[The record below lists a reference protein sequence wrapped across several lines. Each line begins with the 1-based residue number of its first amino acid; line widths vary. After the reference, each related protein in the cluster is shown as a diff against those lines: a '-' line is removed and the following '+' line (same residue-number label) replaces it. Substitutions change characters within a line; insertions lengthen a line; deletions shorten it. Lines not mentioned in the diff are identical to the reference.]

1 MDARKRDEGNPT
13 LKRSST
19 GLISAILDAAGNVQA
34 PHGYF
39 KHFYIFSVLSS
50 VFWGIQILSQGNIL
64 LSVASMTDSSGSSES
79 MSMNQIFLLWSFM
92 LLQGIRRLFESIF
105 VTKTSASKMWI
116 VHYVLGLGFYMVMGV
131 AVWIEGAGR
140 SRLSFPCADSRAE
153 RPVFFPRTTL
163 TKFVLSGTLLTT
175 KAPWQDLAL
184 SAPSKRTLL
193 CTPLFILASGIQH
206 DCHAYLAFL
215 PKYTLPIHPMFQ
227 LIICPHY
234 LAECVIY
241 TSLAILGTP
250 KGAWFNRTLCSAL
263 LFVTVNL
270 GVTAS
275 TSKEWYAQKFGKQK
289 VAGRWKMIPF
299 VY

>member
-1 MDARKRDEGNPT
+1 MA
-13 LKRSST
+13 
-19 GLISAILDAAGNVQA
+19 
-34 PHGYF
+34 Y
-39 KHFYIFSVLSS
+39 
-50 VFWGIQILSQGNIL
+50 
-64 LSVASMTDSSGSSES
+64 SSGSSKS

-92 LLQGIRRLFESIF
+92 LLQGIRRLFESIY

-116 VHYVLGLGFYMVMGV
+116 FHYVLGLGFYMVMSV

-140 SRLSFPCADSRAE
+140 PGLPFPAQILKQKGSFSR
-153 RPVFFPRTTL
+153 TKL
-163 TKFVLSGTLLTT
+163 TKFVLSGTLLATE
-175 KAPWQDLAL
+175 APWQDLSL

-193 CTPLFILASGIQH
+193 CTPLFIMASGIQH

-215 PKYTLPIHPMFQ
+215 PKYTLPSHPMFQ
-227 LIICPHY
+227 HIICPHY

-250 KGAWFNRTLCSAL
+250 EGAWFNKTLCSAL

-275 TSKEWYAQKFGKQK
+275 TSKEWYAQKFGKEK
-289 VAGRWKMIPF
+289 VARRWKMIPF